1 MNIGDKIFLLYTD
14 RESKETSCEGPSTI
28 TSFLIDPHNDEGVI
42 IVKDLNGRSKQID
55 LEGTSS
61 HDIDIHVVY

>member
-14 RESKETSCEGPSTI
+14 RQTKETTCEGPATI
-28 TSFLIDPHNDEGVI
+28 TNFLIDPHNDQGVI
-42 IVKDLNGRSKQID
+42 IVKDIHGKGKSVD

-61 HDIDIHVVY
+61 HDVDVHLVY